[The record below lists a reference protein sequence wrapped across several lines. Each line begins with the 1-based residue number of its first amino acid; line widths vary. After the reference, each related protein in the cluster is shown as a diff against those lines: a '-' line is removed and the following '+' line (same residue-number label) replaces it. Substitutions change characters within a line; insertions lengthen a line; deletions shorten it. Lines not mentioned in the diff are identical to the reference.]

1 MTVSQRHRILIV
13 DDEEPIR
20 GLIENIV
27 NREGF
32 ESVTASNV
40 DEALAILEKER
51 FSLLISDINMPGKT
65 GLDLLLNINRIDE
78 NLAVIM
84 ATAVDDRNVAVRTLE
99 MGAYGYIIKPF
110 GRNELLIS
118 IANALRRRELEINN
132 RMYSEGL
139 EALVKE
145 RTKKLVL
152 AEQEIRGSREETIF
166 RLAKAAEF
174 RDNETAQHTM
184 RIGVYSE
191 MMARQAGC
199 SPELCEQIRVA
210 SLLHD
215 VGKIG
220 IPDAIL
226 LKPGALTKEEFEIIK
241 EHAEIG
247 FRILEDSHSELL
259 LMGAEIAYTHHEKF
273 DGSGYPRG
281 LAAMDI
287 PLVGRITAICDV
299 FDALT
304 SHRVYKAAMPVEEAL
319 GILREGRGR
328 HFDPDLLDV
337 FLGSLDQVLVLK
349 AKFAD
354 G

>member
-1 MTVSQRHRILIV
+1 MDTLQRQKILVV

-20 GLIENIV
+20 GLIEQIV
-27 NREGF
+27 SREGY
-32 ESVTASNV
+32 ECVTASGV
-40 DEALAILEKER
+40 DQALAILAKDK
-51 FSLLISDINMPGKT
+51 FVVLISDINMPDKS
-65 GLDLLLNINRIDE
+65 GLELLRAAALIDE
-78 NLAVIM
+78 EMAIIM

-110 GRNELLIS
+110 CRNELLIS
-118 IANALRRRELEINN
+118 IANAIRRRELEINN
-132 RMYSEGL
+132 RKYSQGL
-139 EALVKE
+139 EIMVQE
-145 RTKKLVL
+145 RTRKVVE
-152 AEQEIRGSREETIF
+152 AEQESRAAREETIY

-184 RIGVYSE
+184 RLGTYCGIL
-191 MMARQAGC
+191 ARQTGKD
-199 SPELCEQIRVA
+199 EEFCEQMRVA

-226 LKPGALTKEEFEIIK
+226 LKPGALTKEEFEVIK
-241 EHAEIG
+241 THAEIG

-259 LMGAEIAYTHHEKF
+259 RLGAVIAYSHHEKF

-281 LAAMDI
+281 LAGTDI
-287 PLVGRITAICDV
+287 PLAGRITAVCDV

-304 SHRVYKAAMPVEEAL
+304 SHRVYKAAMSTEEAIE
-319 GILREGRGR
+319 ILKAGRGK
-328 HFDPDLLDV
+328 HFDPEMLDY
-337 FLGSLDQVLVLK
+337 FFACLSEILVMK
-349 AKFAD
+349 TKFAD

>member
-1 MTVSQRHRILIV
+1 MPVSKKHRILIV

-20 GLIENIV
+20 GLIENIAS
-27 NREGF
+27 REGF
-32 ESVTASNV
+32 ECVTAASV
-40 DEALAILEKER
+40 DEALSILDRER

-65 GLDLLLNINRIDE
+65 GLDLLLNIGRIDE
-78 NLAVIM
+78 DLAVIM

-132 RMYSEGL
+132 RIYSEGL
-139 EALVKE
+139 ESLVRE
-145 RTKKLVL
+145 RTKKLIL
-152 AEQEIRGSREETIF
+152 AEQEIRDSREETIF

-191 MMARQAGC
+191 IVAKQAGC
-199 SPELCEQIRVA
+199 SHELCEQIRVA

-226 LKPGALTKEEFEIIK
+226 LKPGALTKDEFEIIK
-241 EHAEIG
+241 THAEIG

-259 LMGAEIAYTHHEKF
+259 LMGGEIAYTHHEKF

-281 LAAMDI
+281 LVGMDI

-304 SHRVYKAAMPVEEAL
+304 SHRVYKAAMSAEEAL
-319 GILREGRGR
+319 EILKEGKGK

-337 FLGSLDQVLVLK
+337 FFGSLDQILVLK
-349 AKFAD
+349 SKFAD

>member
-1 MTVSQRHRILIV
+1 MTVLKQHRILIV

-20 GLIENIV
+20 GLIENIAS
-27 NREGF
+27 REGF
-32 ESVTASNV
+32 ECVTAGSV
-40 DEALAILEKER
+40 DEALSILAKER

-65 GLDLLLNINRIDE
+65 GLDLLLGVNRIDE

-139 EALVKE
+139 ESLVRE

-152 AEQEIRGSREETIF
+152 AEQEISDSREETIF

-191 MMARQAGC
+191 IVARMAGC
-199 SPELCEQIRVA
+199 TPELCEQIRVA

-226 LKPGALTKEEFEIIK
+226 LKPGALTKEEFDVIK
-241 EHAEIG
+241 THAEIG
-247 FRILEDSHSELL
+247 FRILEDSRSDLL

-281 LAAMDI
+281 LGGVEI

-304 SHRVYKAAMPVEEAL
+304 SHRVYKAAMPVGEAL
-319 GILREGRGR
+319 EILKEGRGH
-328 HFDPDLLDV
+328 HFDPDLIDV
-337 FLGSLDQVLVLK
+337 FFDSLDQILVLK

>member
-1 MTVSQRHRILIV
+1 MTVSKQHKILIV

-20 GLIENIV
+20 GLIESIAS
-27 NREGF
+27 REGF
-32 ESVTASNV
+32 KCVTASGV
-40 DEALAILEKER
+40 DAALSILEKER

-65 GLDLLLNINRIDE
+65 GLDLLLSASQMDE
-78 NLAVIM
+78 NMAVIM

-139 EALVKE
+139 ETLVRE

-152 AEQEIRGSREETIF
+152 AEQEIRDSREETIF

-174 RDNETAQHTM
+174 RDNETAQHTIRM
-184 RIGVYSE
+184 GVFCE
-191 MMARQAGC
+191 ILAQQAGC
-199 SPELCEQIRVA
+199 PPEFCEQIRVA

-226 LKPGALTKEEFEIIK
+226 LKPGALTKEEFDVIK
-241 EHAEIG
+241 DHAEIG
-247 FRILEDSHSELL
+247 FRILEDSRSEILL
-259 LMGAEIAYTHHEKF
+259 FGAQIAYTHHEKF

-281 LAAMDI
+281 LSGADI
-287 PLVGRITAICDV
+287 PMEGRITAICDV

-304 SHRVYKAAMPVEEAL
+304 SHRVYKAAMPVDEAL
-319 GILREGRGR
+319 AIMKEGRGR
-328 HFDPDLLDV
+328 HFDPDLLDI
-337 FLGSLDQVLVLK
+337 FFASMDQILLMK

>member
-1 MTVSQRHRILIV
+1 MTVSKQHRILIV

-20 GLIENIV
+20 GLIENIAV
-27 NREGF
+27 REGF
-32 ESVTASNV
+32 ECVTAAGV
-40 DEALAILEKER
+40 DEALSILDNER

-65 GLDLLLNINRIDE
+65 GLDLLLNASSIDE
-78 NLAVIM
+78 NMAVIM

-139 EALVKE
+139 ETLVRE

-152 AEQEIRGSREETIF
+152 AEQEISDSREETIF

-184 RIGVYSE
+184 RIGVFCE
-191 MMARQAGC
+191 ILARQAGC
-199 SPELCEQIRVA
+199 GADFCEQIRVA

-226 LKPGALTKEEFEIIK
+226 LKPGALTKEEFEVIK
-241 EHAEIG
+241 NHAEIG
-247 FRILEDSHSELL
+247 FRILEDSRSELL
-259 LMGAEIAYTHHEKF
+259 LFGAKIAYTHHEKF
-273 DGSGYPRG
+273 DGSGYPRQ
-281 LAAMDI
+281 LAGVDI
-287 PLVGRITAICDV
+287 PLEGRITAICDV

-304 SHRVYKAAMPVEEAL
+304 SHRVYKAAMPVDEAL
-319 GILREGRGR
+319 EIMKEGRGR
-328 HFDPDLLDV
+328 HFDPELLDV
-337 FLGSLDQVLVLK
+337 FLGSLEQIMIMK

>member
-1 MTVSQRHRILIV
+1 MSTAKPHRILIV

-20 GLIENIV
+20 GLIQQIV
-27 NREGF
+27 SREGY
-32 ESVTASNV
+32 ECVTASGV
-40 DEALAILEKER
+40 DEALAILAHER
-51 FSLLISDINMPGKT
+51 FSLLISDINMPDKT
-65 GLDLLLNINRIDE
+65 GLDLLLAAVGLDE
-78 NLAVIM
+78 EMAIVM
-84 ATAVDDRNVAVRTLE
+84 ATAVDDRSVAVHTLE

-118 IANALRRRELEINN
+118 IANAIRRRELEVNN
-132 RMYSEGL
+132 RKYSEGL
-139 EALVKE
+139 EELVKE
-145 RTKKLVL
+145 RTKKVRE
-152 AEQEIRGSREETIF
+152 AEQEVRDSREETIY

-184 RIGVYSE
+184 RIGVYCDIL
-191 MMARQAGC
+191 AKQAGY
-199 SPELCEQIRVA
+199 PAEFCEQMRVA

-226 LKPGALTKEEFEIIK
+226 LKPGSLTKEEFDIIK
-241 EHAEIG
+241 THTEIG

-259 LMGAEIAYTHHEKF
+259 RMGAEIAFTHHEKF

-281 LAAMDI
+281 LSGTDI
-287 PLVGRITAICDV
+287 PLAGRLTAVCDV

-304 SHRVYKAAMPVEEAL
+304 SHRVYKAAMSPEEAIE
-319 GILREGRGR
+319 ILKEGRGK
-328 HFDPDLLDV
+328 HFDPQLLDS
-337 FLGSLDQVLVLK
+337 FYACLGSILIMK
-349 AKFAD
+349 TKFAD

>member
-1 MTVSQRHRILIV
+1 MQKHKVLIV

-20 GLIENIV
+20 TLIEQIV
-27 NREGF
+27 CREGY
-32 ESVTASNV
+32 ECMTAPGV
-40 DEALAILEKER
+40 DEALEILANER
-51 FSLLISDINMPGKT
+51 FSLLISDINMPGRT
-65 GLDLLLNINRIDE
+65 GLDLLLAAVGIDE
-78 NLAVIM
+78 DMAIIM
-84 ATAVDDRNVAVRTLE
+84 ATAVDDRHVAVHTLE

-118 IANALRRRELEINN
+118 IANAIRRRELEINN
-132 RMYSEGL
+132 RKYSMEL
-139 EALVKE
+139 ESMVEE
-145 RTKKLVL
+145 RTKKVME
-152 AEQEIRGSREETIF
+152 AEKEVRDSREETIF

-184 RIGVYSE
+184 RLGIYCNIL
-191 MMARQAGC
+191 AKQAGC
-199 SPELCEQIRVA
+199 SVEFCEQIRVA

-226 LKPGALTKEEFEIIK
+226 LKPGALTKEEFEVIK
-241 EHAEIG
+241 THADIG
-247 FRILEDSHSELL
+247 FRILEGSHSELL

-281 LAAMDI
+281 LAGGDI
-287 PLVGRITAICDV
+287 PLSGRLTAICDV

-304 SHRVYKAAMPVEEAL
+304 SHRVYKAAMTAEEAID
-319 GILREGRGR
+319 ILTMGRGK
-328 HFDPDLLDV
+328 HFDPELLDAFFACV
-337 FLGSLDQVLVLK
+337 GEILLMK
-349 AKFAD
+349 TKFAD